1 MEGYSL
7 CIFKIGKGHFFFFF
21 AAESFWDFMIKVIR
35 ILGHLICKLEI
46 IMMMLQLIRQGCMIF
61 VLVMHDWEVGALSQ
75 TPARSGRLPG
85 YGIPCD

>member
-1 MEGYSL
+1 
-7 CIFKIGKGHFFFFF
+7 
-21 AAESFWDFMIKVIR
+21 MIKAIR

-61 VLVMHDWEVGALSQ
+61 MQVMHDWEVGAQ
-75 TPARSGRLPG
+75 TQAPARREKHPG